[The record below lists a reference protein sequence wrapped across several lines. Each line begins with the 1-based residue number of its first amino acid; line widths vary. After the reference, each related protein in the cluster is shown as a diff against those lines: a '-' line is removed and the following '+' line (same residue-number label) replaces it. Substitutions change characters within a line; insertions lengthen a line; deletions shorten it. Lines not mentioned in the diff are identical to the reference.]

1 MDVYCRLK
9 CRITKILRTS
19 KGYEFYAKN
28 GKCVAKIA
36 YSEAEFQIP
45 DIPEKALPWQYPVL
59 KKMYYEKGCC
69 YCRTLLNG
77 RVLHSHEYKER
88 TLLEK
93 FVASYPENPEI
104 ETDINLLPSFYR
116 LGLRALVFQKWR
128 FPEER
133 GYLSMLVWLN
143 GLAAKI
149 YRRYDFMALWDY
161 GKVESDKVRAIR
173 QAGLAQVLEEE
184 AETQQKNGTLS
195 EIMSVREYLAL
206 LDVKDFDSLD
216 EAEKGVIAELAC
228 YMLNVN
234 GSIMADTLITGDD
247 ELGYSNNASQWNDGT
262 PEENMAKY
270 FRLLLKK
277 NVLQAWQCQDFLHR
291 GNLTAENMAN
301 FYRYRRV

>member
-36 YSEAEFQIP
+36 YGEAEFQIP

-59 KKMYYEKGCC
+59 KEMYYEKGCC

-133 GYLSMLVWLN
+133 GYLSM
-143 GLAAKI
+143 
-149 YRRYDFMALWDY
+149 
-161 GKVESDKVRAIR
+161 
-173 QAGLAQVLEEE
+173 
-184 AETQQKNGTLS
+184 
-195 EIMSVREYLAL
+195 
-206 LDVKDFDSLD
+206 
-216 EAEKGVIAELAC
+216 
-228 YMLNVN
+228 
-234 GSIMADTLITGDD
+234 
-247 ELGYSNNASQWNDGT
+247 
-262 PEENMAKY
+262 
-270 FRLLLKK
+270 
-277 NVLQAWQCQDFLHR
+277 
-291 GNLTAENMAN
+291 
-301 FYRYRRV
+301 